1 MKLIKIVIA
10 YFILF
15 VIIPTVAIAGWTF
28 TSPMPHARYGHDAT
42 LGPDGKIYVMGGFV
56 WYLHDGRYSNIV
68 YDPLKNVWNILS
80 PVPGWVRA
88 DKRLCMILDPETNT
102 WDWVKKIDGQKD
114 KYETFDSSTNTWKVE
129 TIAVSPH
136 RIRNT
141 NLLRQGDGVANV
153 TGKDGRI
160 YWIGGTGQW
169 TGFGESIVLPYDPV
183 SDRWPETTRQRIHYS
198 PSAYGDKTIYQT
210 DMSPMNERRIDH
222 EAVTTA
228 DGAIFVMGG
237 RQWQR
242 FEDDH
247 GNVKRGEHIVLNTVE
262 RYDPESNRWEY
273 RKAMTKKRFL
283 FAAVVGPDN
292 KIYTFGGSDTVS
304 SKVSGSAFDTTEVY
318 DPATDEWSSRTPMPN
333 PSSSHAAVLC
343 ADGKIY
349 VLGGNHGSD
358 APPVQDVFIYD
369 PVKDSWEEGP
379 QMNLPRS
386 TLAAVATP
394 DGKIYAIGGTDVGAY
409 NKRKKLN
416 IFLPKKNELY
426 TGKVQDT
433 VEVLDV
439 FN

>member
-1 MKLIKIVIA
+1 
-10 YFILF
+10 
-15 VIIPTVAIAGWTF
+15 
-28 TSPMPHARYGHDAT
+28 
-42 LGPDGKIYVMGGFV
+42 
-56 WYLHDGRYSNIV
+56 
-68 YDPLKNVWNILS
+68 
-80 PVPGWVRA
+80 
-88 DKRLCMILDPETNT
+88 MILDPQTNT
-102 WDWVKKIDGQKD
+102 WDWAKKIDGQKD

-129 TIAVSPH
+129 TLVVPPQ

-141 NLLRQGDGVANV
+141 NMLRQGDGVANV

-160 YWIGGTGQW
+160 YWIGGAGQW

-183 SDRWPETTRQRIHYS
+183 NDRWPETARKRIYYS
-198 PSAYGDKTIYQT
+198 SFAYGDKTIYQT
-210 DMSPMNERRIDH
+210 DIPPMNERRIDH

-247 GNVKRGEHIVLNTVE
+247 GNVKRGDHIVLNTVE
-262 RYDPESNRWEY
+262 RYDPQNNRWEY

-292 KIYTFGGSDTVS
+292 KIYTFGGSGAIA
-304 SKVSGSAFDTTEVY
+304 SKGSDSTFDTTEVY
-318 DPATDEWSSRTPMPN
+318 DPATDEWSFRSPMPK
-333 PSSSHAAVLC
+333 PSSSHAAVFC

-349 VLGGNHGSD
+349 VLGGSHGSD
-358 APPVQDVFIYD
+358 TPPVKDVFIYD
-369 PVKDSWEEGP
+369 PIKDSWGKGP
-379 QMNLPRS
+379 PMNIPRS

-409 NKRKKLN
+409 KNRKKLN
-416 IFLPKKNELY
+416 LLLPKKKELY